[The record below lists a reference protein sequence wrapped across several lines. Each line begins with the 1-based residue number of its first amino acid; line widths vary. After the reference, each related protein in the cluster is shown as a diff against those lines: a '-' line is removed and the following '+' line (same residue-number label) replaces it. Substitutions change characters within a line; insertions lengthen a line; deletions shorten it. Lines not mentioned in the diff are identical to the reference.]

1 MADDH
6 PDAAALVRQVRA
18 YEAWVDSVSSLR
30 IRADEHCVRPPQGV
44 AKRKNELQ
52 AQFPGEDVSGYRDLK
67 PEKDGHVDLAF
78 DRSRVRFRA
87 TTVQEDDDLRIW
99 DGARFILSNHYDYA
113 PDRDGY
119 LINRDP
125 ETMVVLAPLVTL
137 CHVPRRAAQVL
148 VDGRPG
154 CRRSRPVGG

>member
-1 MADDH
+1 MKIKWAAVVGVVVLWLACAGAMADDH
-6 PDAAALVRQVRA
+6 PDAAALVRQARA

-87 TTVQEDDDLRIW
+87 TTVQEDDDLRSL
-99 DGARFILSNHYDYA
+99 GRRTVYPFQ
-113 PDRDGY
+113 
-119 LINRDP
+119 
-125 ETMVVLAPLVTL
+125 PLRL
-137 CHVPRRAAQVL
+137 C
-148 VDGRPG
+148 PG
-154 CRRSRPVGG
+154 P